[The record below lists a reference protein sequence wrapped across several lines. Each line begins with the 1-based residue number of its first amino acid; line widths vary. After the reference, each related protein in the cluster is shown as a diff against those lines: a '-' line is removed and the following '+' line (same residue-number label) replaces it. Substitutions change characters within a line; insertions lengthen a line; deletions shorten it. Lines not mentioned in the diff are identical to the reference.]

1 MRKLWPEYDKPMP
14 ASALAERFDLDDLRR
29 AARHE
34 PDLCN
39 ALTLL
44 GLMK

>member
-14 ASALAERFDLDDLRR
+14 ASALAGRFGLDDLRR
-29 AARHE
+29 AARHD
-34 PDLCN
+34 PGLRD